1 MRPVVRTDAA
11 PSVVE
16 RVSLIL
22 SAFRPADTA
31 LGTSELSR
39 RTGLPKSTVHRLV
52 HELERYGLLE
62 AHGTSVR
69 LGLRLFEIGQR
80 VHPQADLRELATPL
94 MADLREATRNTVHL
108 AVLDRLEVVYLQILT
123 GPDAPKLPSRIG
135 GRLPAHATGIGK
147 AILAHSPTSTVEA
160 LLRKEL
166 PQLSRHT
173 ICLPE
178 RLRLELSRVRAAGV
192 AYDREESCP
201 GVICVAVPILGP
213 GSQAVG
219 AVSVSGW
226 CNRLRPERV
235 APLVRAT
242 ADALSRAIRAHP
254 SGVPEQRQGPGAAA
268 ATWAPGR
275 SRTPPPSGR
284 TAPSTTPR
292 AG

>member
-1 MRPVVRTDAA
+1 M
-11 PSVVE
+11 E

-22 SAFRPADTA
+22 SAFRSADDA

-80 VHPQADLRELATPL
+80 VHRQSDLRELATPL

-108 AVLDRLEVVYLQILT
+108 AVLDRLEVVYIQILT

-147 AILAHSPTSTVEA
+147 AILAFSPTSTVES

-173 ICLPE
+173 ISVPG
-178 RLRLELSRVRAAGV
+178 RLRLELDRVRDAGV

-201 GVICVAVPILGP
+201 GVICVASAILGP
-213 GSQAVG
+213 GSLAIG
-219 AVSVSGW
+219 AISVSGW

-235 APLVRAT
+235 APLVRST
-242 ADALSRAIRAHP
+242 AHALSRGLRAR
-254 SGVPEQRQGPGAAA
+254 SVDEPGQHAAA
-268 ATWAPGR
+268 MWAREWP
-275 SRTPPPSGR
+275 RTPPPSGR
-284 TAPSTTPR
+284 TASSMTPH